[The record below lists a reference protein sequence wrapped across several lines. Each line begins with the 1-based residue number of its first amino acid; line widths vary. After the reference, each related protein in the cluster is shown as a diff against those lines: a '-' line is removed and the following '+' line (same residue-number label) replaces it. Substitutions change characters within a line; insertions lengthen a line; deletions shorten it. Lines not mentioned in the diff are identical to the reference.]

1 MKNTKFI
8 SALIF
13 VGVIAFALL
22 DSNSSLNDETKS
34 ITREISSR
42 LSNTNKMASF
52 ISKMPALTGAI
63 EFQSYNQL
71 DVVIENMFKDDSSI
85 KRFLVI
91 DQSGA
96 ILHSKT
102 SELDDVTNLPKDIL
116 SSTPEYTYHFYGEN
130 VFISKKL
137 TSELNQQNFFIVFQ
151 INYLS
156 LLNERLQ
163 MLSLP
168 SQSINTLI
176 HKAKN
181 PDLGFININNFNL
194 WTSYLKTYLEK
205 NVFRLS
211 AIVLILIL
219 IATLLVRL
227 LISPI
232 RKIILSLQNISNDNS
247 EVLSTDSYP
256 RIFRPIIKNIIDAN
270 LTIKE
275 ASRKQIESDI

>member
-1 MKNTKFI
+1 MKNTKLI

-13 VGVIAFALL
+13 VGVIVFALL
-22 DSNSSLNDETKS
+22 DSNSRLNDETKA

-168 SQSINTLI
+168 IQSINTLI

-181 PDLGFININNFNL
+181 PDLGFIKINNFNL

-219 IATLLVRL
+219 MATLLVRM
-227 LISPI
+227 LISPV
-232 RKIILSLQNISNDNS
+232 RKIIL
-247 EVLSTDSYP
+247 
-256 RIFRPIIKNIIDAN
+256 
-270 LTIKE
+270 
-275 ASRKQIESDI
+275 